1 MALSTSISH
10 LVAAGALSAAALTI
24 GIPMASADNNTIVC
38 EPGQVVIDG
47 QCHSPSGMNN
57 NAGTTGG
64 TSGSTN
70 SGHTSPG
77 SHSH

>member
-1 MALSTSISH
+1 MTLSTSIPR
-10 LVAAGALSAAALTI
+10 LFAAGALSALALSIGAPAAV
-24 GIPMASADNNTIVC
+24 ADDTIVC

-47 QCHSPSGMNN
+47 QCHTPAGMNN

-64 TSGSTN
+64 TTGSTTG
-70 SGHTSPG
+70 GHTGPG